1 MSCIHILVSFI
12 YVYYLNEISQCSKED
27 AFVFTECNAT
37 LVWNLGNDSSE
48 LLVYVTNPNGSSII
62 KMDNKNCTNRNNSS
76 VKCTVEKRDIEVLVS
91 VIIINTTINDS
102 GNYTAWI
109 RKGFSGMV
117 PILKQLTV
125 IDKPQIIVEGKP
137 IIYESFLVMCSI
149 SFIHECLTFRWKI
162 KGTDVEYASSDNASK
177 LKFTNLTT
185 MDSSIKL
192 ECQVGIEKCVDSNH
206 AHHICVS
213 AESDTHIVRPYYGPY
228 NVFFNLTDNNIYLRE
243 NQTFMVKCYAD
254 CYPVCIF
261 RWESYYMNV
270 EDEELVVNRFESTK
284 AGPYICIARNRETN
298 ATEKSRPIFLHH
310 LKGHVDI
317 LYWIGPVFLVVV
329 FVIFVTVWR
338 IKASRGIEKRR
349 KRQARAE
356 QADNEVSRAKT
367 WTNSRDL
374 PCPPVQT
381 DLFRRTNRLDYPK
394 LQRHFRSSEKLSD
407 QDKDVCNQKRDSMFL
422 QTHHSS
428 NILDRQI
435 KDDFTKVKS
444 TSEKDNLPYSI
455 DDSPKGSWLLKQ
467 FARTKTSGTVTK
479 DYHEPDT
486 NSQPLIS
493 LQRSHDGSKLQED
506 PYHTIDENVLTVY
519 DYSTF
524 NAIEETSQETERR
537 PAHRIYYYA
546 RSSVVDDV
554 QEADVHATD
563 ESYLNPISD
572 PAYALKTCQ
581 FDEKDMNGTD
591 KKYITII
598 DDFSRPGEETNVT
611 EADPTYITPIAGSH
625 KRNGHR
631 IVSLKKNTKKVN
643 VMKGAPSMF
652 VPTLRTYF
660 AQNLITDMKFLRGKM
675 GMLTILL
682 LILMKGTDGPP
693 VPPNTGPP
701 VPPNTGPPVIV
712 IKACAG
718 EDQTLMTKDESAQE
732 VIMTSDWIFSN
743 IDATINGVTIC
754 IIQSPGNFSVD
765 RLYSNKVEYCNT
777 TSIILKNI
785 SLQDMGYYKVKF
797 LKEKIQ
803 DTESL
808 PIFLSVSDTPTKQC
822 KPDIKILSG
831 NMLNCST
838 QCEQFDVEWTQN
850 KGDVVGNGSILQV
863 DCLPKNESFSCCLKS
878 KDMECY
884 KGDKLDL
891 CAPIP
896 PSYCTE
902 NRPGE
907 NVPDVHADKVPDNSG
922 SNMFGLL
929 ALLIIPV
936 ILVVI
941 CVLHR
946 KKILPCP
953 TMCRDKSIPCCSVS
967 TQERHAD
974 DKNVQIPDESV
985 PMLANGQKP
994 DADDN
999 DDQVP

>member
-1 MSCIHILVSFI
+1 MT
-12 YVYYLNEISQCSKED
+12 K
-27 AFVFTECNAT
+27 
-37 LVWNLGNDSSE
+37 
-48 LLVYVTNPNGSSII
+48 
-62 KMDNKNCTNRNNSS
+62 K
-76 VKCTVEKRDIEVLVS
+76 IEVAV
-91 VIIINTTINDS
+91 T
-102 GNYTAWI
+102 
-109 RKGFSGMV
+109 
-117 PILKQLTV
+117 QL
-125 IDKPQIIVEGKP
+125 
-137 IIYESFLVMCSI
+137 
-149 SFIHECLTFRWKI
+149 
-162 KGTDVEYASSDNASK
+162 
-177 LKFTNLTT
+177 
-185 MDSSIKL
+185 
-192 ECQVGIEKCVDSNH
+192 
-206 AHHICVS
+206 
-213 AESDTHIVRPYYGPY
+213 
-228 NVFFNLTDNNIYLRE
+228 
-243 NQTFMVKCYAD
+243 
-254 CYPVCIF
+254 
-261 RWESYYMNV
+261 
-270 EDEELVVNRFESTK
+270 
-284 AGPYICIARNRETN
+284 
-298 ATEKSRPIFLHH
+298 
-310 LKGHVDI
+310 
-317 LYWIGPVFLVVV
+317 
-329 FVIFVTVWR
+329 
-338 IKASRGIEKRR
+338 
-349 KRQARAE
+349 
-356 QADNEVSRAKT
+356 
-367 WTNSRDL
+367 
-374 PCPPVQT
+374 
-381 DLFRRTNRLDYPK
+381 
-394 LQRHFRSSEKLSD
+394 
-407 QDKDVCNQKRDSMFL
+407 
-422 QTHHSS
+422 
-428 NILDRQI
+428 
-435 KDDFTKVKS
+435 
-444 TSEKDNLPYSI
+444 
-455 DDSPKGSWLLKQ
+455 
-467 FARTKTSGTVTK
+467 
-479 DYHEPDT
+479 
-486 NSQPLIS
+486 
-493 LQRSHDGSKLQED
+493 
-506 PYHTIDENVLTVY
+506 
-519 DYSTF
+519 
-524 NAIEETSQETERR
+524 
-537 PAHRIYYYA
+537 
-546 RSSVVDDV
+546 
-554 QEADVHATD
+554 
-563 ESYLNPISD
+563 
-572 PAYALKTCQ
+572 
-581 FDEKDMNGTD
+581 
-591 KKYITII
+591 
-598 DDFSRPGEETNVT
+598 
-611 EADPTYITPIAGSH
+611 
-625 KRNGHR
+625 
-631 IVSLKKNTKKVN
+631 
-643 VMKGAPSMF
+643 
-652 VPTLRTYF
+652 
-660 AQNLITDMKFLRGKM
+660 NLITDMKFLRGKM

-884 KGDKLDL
+884 KGDKSDL

-922 SNMFGLL
+922 SNMLGLL

-941 CVLHR
+941 CVLHP
-946 KKILPCP
+946 KEILPCP

-967 TQERHAD
+967 TQEPHAD

-999 DDQVP
+999 DDQVPEETVPVLGNGKTPDADDDDVQIPEPHADDKDVQAPEKTFPRSDADGQQVLQQDITSPMLDVGQEQVADVQHIQEQDPVRETEEEGTEHQPNSETTNEIQELRHASVCKICFTGRMNVLLLPCKHIATCDNCCSNLKNCPVCRTQIDDKIENVLFE